1 MSESQSTHSNEEE
14 NIDPAIPVGLY
25 ANGIRKLIAKN
36 ILSEEVEEMEDM
48 IMPLTYIEIK
58 GSIINRF
65 AKIQLIH
72 YYFNPTDKYLD
83 TVYKFPRSLMQ
94 VFDGIKIDYDGK
106 IIEGVI
112 GETAKIDKIYE
123 EQVEQGK
130 TVAKTNP
137 IRTTSS
143 QTQFDLL
150 ETKIGNIA
158 PNKEIKVCFSFMQML
173 DISQNKK
180 YRLFIPLVLTPR
192 YMPSQNILDLLSK
205 MIYNQNIRDD
215 CQDKAQLTKA
225 NFDTLKALKNNSKLK
240 FIKREGNDNL
250 YYTYNV
256 NLLIHSSREIQN
268 IYSPTSNVI
277 FTQKNPKFY
286 QVSLDTT
293 QLNIPEENLVIEY
306 QIKDSDLYKPESI
319 IMKHPLY
326 EHDYALFYSFNPLQ
340 MMKNRLANEVT
351 DYDFE
356 AASNPILTIDDNNP
370 KLDIENFSGNFVF
383 IVDRSGSMYGDRIEM
398 AKESLIY
405 FLKSLPNT
413 KSKFNII
420 SFGSTYQT
428 IFENFVDITE
438 DNINKAM
445 EESNKFDADLG
456 GTELIQPLIYLENC
470 LKDNNS
476 PTRIFI
482 LTDGA
487 VFNTDECLEKIEQ
500 IGNKKDIRFFSLG
513 IGSGCDEILVKGMSM
528 KGNGKPEFVQNAEE
542 ITDKVIFLLEESMRY
557 YLKNL
562 NVKFEKTGDEKN
574 VNDYHEYSDNSKLF
588 ILKNEQNYS
597 SLDATNDL
605 WAIIKSDDLI
615 NNNKLICS
623 FECFKKK
630 FQFEFPLKFN
640 KDEENSAIKTSDLLH
655 KIILNKYIS
664 NKERASNNY
673 YDYRTKKS
681 SSEINIQELSLKY
694 QFLTAYTSLICL
706 VCDNKMTLRDKILK
720 VKPAPIKLYVGKSKS
735 RRYQNIPYTYMNYMP
750 VYVKTLTG
758 KTITIYT
765 SSYDTIETFKGL
777 IQDKEGIPPDQQRLI
792 FAGEQLEDDATLGD
806 YKIPKEGT
814 CHLVLRLRGG
824 GPPETKIFLEGKE
837 IGRTYDISVDL
848 DKRNADEIKKDILTK
863 AKITNELGLFIFV
876 DNVELY
882 QIKDPTY
889 FVHKVEIFYGNMKS
903 LVKEQKINGLWL
915 ADNKNFSFL
924 NLGYKTIDEFKKA
937 NKAKLE
943 KIFEKENIDD
953 DILMT
958 VIVIGFI
965 EKFIQDKQKLKLI
978 IQKAKKEVM
987 KNFKKYN
994 EKIQKDFN
1002 EEIFGK

>member
-1 MSESQSTHSNEEE
+1 MSESQSTHSIEEE

-25 ANGIRKLIAKN
+25 ANGIRKLISNN

-48 IMPLTYIEIK
+48 IMPLTNIEIK

-158 PNKEIKVCFSFMQML
+158 PNKEIKVCFSFIQML

-180 YRLFIPLVLTPR
+180 YRLFIPFVLTPR
-192 YMPSQNILDLLSK
+192 YIPSQNILDLLSK
-205 MIYNQNIRDD
+205 MIYNQNIRYD

-256 NLLIHSSREIQN
+256 NLLIHSSRDIQN

-286 QVSLDTT
+286 QVSLDST

-370 KLDIENFSGNFVF
+370 KLDIENFAGNFVF
-383 IVDRSGSMYGDRIEM
+383 IVDRSGSMWGDRIEM

-428 IFENFVDITE
+428 IFQNFVDITE

-445 EESNKFDADLG
+445 EESNKFGADLG

-487 VFNTDECLEKIEQ
+487 VFNTNECLQKIEQ
-500 IGNKKDIRFFSLG
+500 IGNKRDIRFFSLG

-562 NVKFEKTGDEKN
+562 NVKFEKTGEEKKD
-574 VNDYHEYSDNSKLF
+574 NDYHEYSENSKLF

-623 FECFKKK
+623 FECLDKK
-630 FQFEFPLKFN
+630 FQFEFPLNFN

-664 NKERASNNY
+664 NKESTRNNY
-673 YDYRTKKS
+673 YYGNKKS
-681 SSEINIQELSLKY
+681 STEINIEELSLKY

-706 VCDNKMTLRDKILK
+706 VCDNKMTLKDKILK

-758 KTITIYT
+758 KTITIDT
-765 SSYDTIETFKGL
+765 SSYDTIETFKAS

-814 CHLVLRLRGG
+814 LHLVLRLRGG

-837 IGRTYDISVDL
+837 IGQTYDIRVDL
-848 DKRNADEIKKDILTK
+848 DKRNADEIKKDILAK
-863 AKITNELGLFIFV
+863 AKIKNELGLFIFV
-876 DNVELY
+876 DNVDLY

-924 NLGYKTIDEFKKA
+924 NIGYKNIDEFKKA

-943 KIFEKENIDD
+943 KIFEKENIND

-958 VIVIGFI
+958 IIVIGFI
-965 EKFIQDKQKLKLI
+965 EKLVQDKQKLKLI

-987 KNFKKYN
+987 KNYKNYN

>member
-25 ANGIRKLIAKN
+25 ANGIRKLISNN

-48 IMPLTYIEIK
+48 IMPLTNIEIK

-158 PNKEIKVCFSFMQML
+158 PNKEIKVCFSFIQML

-180 YRLFIPLVLTPR
+180 YRLFIPFVLTPR
-192 YMPSQNILDLLSK
+192 YIPSQNILDLLSK
-205 MIYNQNIRDD
+205 MIYNQNIRYD

-256 NLLIHSSREIQN
+256 NLLIHSSRDIQN

-286 QVSLDTT
+286 QVSLDST

-370 KLDIENFSGNFVF
+370 KLDIENFAGNFVF
-383 IVDRSGSMYGDRIEM
+383 IVDRSGSMWGDRIEM

-428 IFENFVDITE
+428 IFQNFVDITE

-445 EESNKFDADLG
+445 EESNKFGADLG

-487 VFNTDECLEKIEQ
+487 VFNTNECLEKIEQ
-500 IGNKKDIRFFSLG
+500 IGNKRDIRFFSLG

-562 NVKFEKTGDEKN
+562 NVKFEKTGDEKKD
-574 VNDYHEYSDNSKLF
+574 NDYHEYSENSKLF

-623 FECFKKK
+623 FECLNKK
-630 FQFEFPLKFN
+630 FQFEFPLNFN

-664 NKERASNNY
+664 NKESTRNNY
-673 YDYRTKKS
+673 YYGNKKS
-681 SSEINIQELSLKY
+681 SHEINIEELSLKY

-706 VCDNKMTLRDKILK
+706 VCDNKMTLKDKILK

-758 KTITIYT
+758 KTITIDT
-765 SSYDTIETFKGL
+765 SSYDTIETFKAS

-814 CHLVLRLRGG
+814 LHLVLRLRGG

-837 IGRTYDISVDL
+837 IGRTYDIRVDL
-848 DKRNADEIKKDILTK
+848 DKRNADEIKKDILAK
-863 AKITNELGLFIFV
+863 AKIKNELGLFIFV

-943 KIFEKENIDD
+943 KIFEKENIND

-958 VIVIGFI
+958 IIVIGFI
-965 EKFIQDKQKLKLI
+965 EKLVQDKQKLKLI

-987 KNFKKYN
+987 KNYKNYN